1 MRILVIKPSSLGDII
16 HGLQVIAI
24 MKKYLPELIVD
35 WVIRDCWSDIVI
47 ASNLVENVFLF
58 HRNGGLRKFINLITD
73 IRHYS
78 YDAVLDMQGLMR
90 SGILTLLSKSKRKIG
105 RQDAREFSGLAYS
118 EIIDL
123 PSNDHVHAIDLLLQ
137 FLPKFGLPPKF
148 ESCLNFNH
156 LSHKFLTLQD
166 ENYILLFPESRRQ
179 EKQWPY
185 FLELAEQLADIYFP
199 RKIVLV
205 GQRVIPQKFSY
216 NNVVNLTGKTDLSN
230 VLSLVKKCKLLVAND
245 SAPIHLGATLNK
257 LVVALFGPT
266 DPCRFGPYPVDS
278 KKHLILSSKSLKTLK
293 VNYVCSMIKNYF
305 DKFLRDD

>member
-35 WVIRDCWSDIVI
+35 WVVRDCWSDIVI

-78 YDAVLDMQGLMR
+78 YDAVLDMQGLAR
-90 SGILTLLSKSKRKIG
+90 SGMLTFFSKSKRKIG
-105 RQDAREFSGLAYS
+105 RQDAREFAGLAYS
-118 EIIDL
+118 EVVGL
-123 PSNDHVHAIDLLLQ
+123 PDNDHVHAMDLLLQ
-137 FLPKFGLPPKF
+137 FLPKFGLFPKF

-156 LSHKFLTLQD
+156 LSNKFLALQE
-166 ENYILLFPESRRQ
+166 ENYILLFPESRRK

-185 FLELAEQLADIYFP
+185 FLELVEQLANIYSQH
-199 RKIVLV
+199 KIVLV
-205 GQRVIPQKFSY
+205 GQHAISREFFY
-216 NNVVNLTGKTDLSN
+216 ENVVNLTGKTDLLD
-230 VLSLVKKCKLLVAND
+230 VLALVKKCKLLVAND
-245 SAPIHLGATLNK
+245 SAPIHLGAALSK
-257 LVVALFGPT
+257 LVVAFFGPT
-266 DPCRFGPYPVDS
+266 NQDRFGPYPVDS
-278 KKHLILSSKSLKTLK
+278 KKHLILKSKNLRSLK